1 MAPVMS
7 TPLMPLRMTLIVAM
21 SMESEKIA
29 GVICPAFT
37 PRSDVVDLDQI
48 ALLKE
53 QFAPT
58 AFSLLFVEQGSQS
71 AHGKRMRLL

>member
-1 MAPVMS
+1 MS

-21 SMESEKIA
+21 SVESEKIA
-29 GVICPAFT
+29 GVICPSFT
-37 PRSDVVDLDQI
+37 PRCDVVDLDQI

-58 AFSLLFVEQGSQS
+58 AFSLLFVEQGSQPT
-71 AHGKRMRLL
+71 HRERMRLL

>member
-1 MAPVMS
+1 M
-7 TPLMPLRMTLIVAM
+7 LLRMTLIVAV

-29 GVICPAFT
+29 GFICPSFT
-37 PRSDVVDLDQI
+37 PWSDVVDLDQI
-48 ALLKE
+48 ALLKQ

-71 AHGKRMRLL
+71 AHGERVRLL